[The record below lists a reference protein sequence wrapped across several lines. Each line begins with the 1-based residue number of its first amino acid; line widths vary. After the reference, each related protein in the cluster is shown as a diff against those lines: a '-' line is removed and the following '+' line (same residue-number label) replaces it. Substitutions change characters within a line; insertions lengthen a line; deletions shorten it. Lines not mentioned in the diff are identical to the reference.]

1 MNNQIVIRLGR
12 PSDIPDVMKLVR
24 ELAEYERAP
33 NEVTNT
39 EEMMLRDGFGEH
51 PAFGFY
57 IAEMGGEVVGI
68 ALYYTR
74 YSTWKGRSLYL
85 EDIVVTE
92 EHRGKGIGHELFVR
106 SIKHALDGGFAAM
119 NWQVLDWNTPAIRFY
134 DRYKAEKDYEWIN
147 CRISCDRFDSIISSA
162 QQNKL

>member
-1 MNNQIVIRLGR
+1 MNNQIVIRFGR

-39 EEMMLRDGFGEH
+39 EEKMLRDGFGEN

-57 IAEMGGEVVGI
+57 VAELEGRVVGI

-74 YSTWKGRSLYL
+74 YSTWKGCCLYL

-92 EHRGKGIGHELFVR
+92 NQRGKGIGHKLF
-106 SIKHALDGGFAAM
+106 IQCLKHASDKGFAAI
-119 NWQVLDWNTPAIRFY
+119 NWQVLDWNEPAIRFY
-134 DRYKAEKDYEWIN
+134 DRYKSDKDGEWIN
-147 CRISCDRFDSIISSA
+147 CRISRDKFETVINA
-162 QQNKL
+162 GKE